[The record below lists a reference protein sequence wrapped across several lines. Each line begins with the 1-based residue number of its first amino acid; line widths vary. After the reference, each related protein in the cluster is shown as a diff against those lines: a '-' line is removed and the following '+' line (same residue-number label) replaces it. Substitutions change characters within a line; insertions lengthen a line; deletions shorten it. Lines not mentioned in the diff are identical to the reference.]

1 MESITIKI
9 NTEMAKEINKA
20 MKPNYSTKSEFVRD
34 SLREK
39 LEKIKQTKEYKELRK
54 YLGILKTKTT
64 DKELHRIR
72 EEVIN
77 KIAKKRGWDLD

>member
-9 NTEMAKEINKA
+9 NTEMAREIEKA
-20 MKPNYSTKSEFVRD
+20 MKPNYSTKTEFVRTA
-34 SLREK
+34 LREK

-64 DKELHRIR
+64 DEELHRTR
-72 EEVIN
+72 EKVIN
-77 KIAKKRGWDLD
+77 RIAKERGWI